1 MRRLFNTSGVQYRQ
15 LGLKDKLANMS
26 EAEQLAVL
34 ASDGL
39 LVKRP
44 VLVGKDF
51 ALFGFNQEQWEA
63 ALSNKK

>member
-1 MRRLFNTSGVQYRQ
+1 
-15 LGLKDKLANMS
+15 MS